1 MNSIY
6 LTSSQKTNFINKGG
20 NTLNQTDSITY
31 KMIEDLAD
39 INEVVLLQSDIW
51 SKDSVSP
58 LPQLV
63 ASIHHGGIL
72 IGAYSENR
80 LVGFC
85 YGFAGYK
92 NGEVYL
98 LSHMA
103 AVRPEFQNLGVG
115 YQLKIKQREWAV
127 AYGYQK
133 IVWTFDPLEV
143 RNGYFNL
150 CKLGAYSRTY
160 IPAYYGEMQDKL
172 NKGLPADRLLIEW
185 DVCSSRVENAISGV
199 LPYKTEHDYEILL
212 QIYKDTEYPSLD
224 LKKFNPQKDGYL
236 VAVPTNIQLLKQT
249 NLELAKA
256 WRFAIRTV
264 ISEALLNEFVITGVE
279 KVPHSSIQYYQLEKR
294 TLED

>member
-1 MNSIY
+1 M
-6 LTSSQKTNFINKGG
+6 
-20 NTLNQTDSITY
+20 NQTDSITY

-51 SKDSVSP
+51 SKDSVTP

-72 IGAYSENR
+72 IGAFSENR
-80 LVGFC
+80 LIGFC
-85 YGFAGYK
+85 YGFAGFK

-103 AVRPEFQNLGVG
+103 AVRPEYQNLGVG

-133 IVWTFDPLEV
+133 IIWTFDPLEV

-150 CKLGAYSRTY
+150 CKLGAYSRSY

-172 NKGLPADRLLIEW
+172 NKGLPTDRLLIEW

-199 LPYKTEHDYEILL
+199 IPYKTEHDYEILL
-212 QIYKDTEYPSLD
+212 QPEKDTEYPSRVEQI
-224 LKKFNPQKDGYL
+224 FNPQKDGYL
-236 VAVPTNIQLLKQT
+236 VAVPTNIQLLKRL
-249 NLELAKA
+249 NLEVAKS
-256 WRFAIRTV
+256 WRY
-264 ISEALLNEFVITGVE
+264 ALRSVLCEGLSNGYVITGV
-279 KVPHSSIQYYQLEKR
+279 KKAPNSSIQYYQLEQK
-294 TLED
+294 TLEDIND

>member
-1 MNSIY
+1 M
-6 LTSSQKTNFINKGG
+6 
-20 NTLNQTDSITY
+20 NQTDSITY

-39 INEVVLLQSDIW
+39 INEVVLLQSNIW
-51 SKDSVSP
+51 SKDSVTP

-72 IGAYSENR
+72 IGAFSENS
-80 LVGFC
+80 LIGFC
-85 YGFAGYK
+85 YGFAGFK

-103 AVRPEFQNLGVG
+103 AVRPEYQNLGVG

-172 NKGLPADRLLIEW
+172 NKGLPTDRLLIEW
-185 DVCSSRVENAISGV
+185 DVCSSLVENAISGV
-199 LPYKTEHDYEILL
+199 VPYKTEHDYEILL
-212 QIYKDTEYPSLD
+212 QPEKDTEYPSRVEQI
-224 LKKFNPQKDGYL
+224 FNPQKEGYL
-236 VAVPTNIQLLKQT
+236 VAVPTNIQLLKQL
-249 NLELAKA
+249 NLEVAKS
-256 WRFAIRTV
+256 WRYALRSV
-264 ISEALLNEFVITGVE
+264 LSEALSSGYVITGVQ
-279 KVPHSSIQYYQLEKR
+279 KMPNSFIQYYQLEKK
-294 TLED
+294 TLEDLND